1 MIFEN
6 HGRQELPAQDE
17 RVESGVVR
25 FDGDWPGLFIRG
37 DDCMNIGLALANVME
52 WLEANADTGLL
63 RQISQSVGVVGE
75 LRMALGLVVVN
86 TLTLP
91 SPAGEGSEAER

>member
-25 FDGDWPGLFIRG
+25 FEGDWPGLFVRG
-37 DDCMNIGLALANVME
+37 DDCYQIAIALANLMT
-52 WLEANADTGLL
+52 WLDRGQRSGALDLHGM
-63 RQISQSVGVVGE
+63 QQSVGIVGE
-75 LRMALGLVVVN
+75 LQMALGLVIVY
-86 TLTLP
+86 TGDKP
-91 SPAGEGSEAER
+91 EPAR